1 MKYEMIRAINIIYQV
16 FCRSFFMKFSTE
28 YEILQP
34 NSYVERIYLI
44 RIFAEYLYQIVFLF
58 VYIVIVEKM
67 LETRYKSLWK
77 SRATLRYR
85 YEVTIRLHRNII
97 NISLRNRKNNHRYT
111 GIKYRK
117 ASTWHTQTNFDSISY
132 IRAPS

>member
-67 LETRYKSLWK
+67 LETRYKSL
-77 SRATLRYR
+77 
-85 YEVTIRLHRNII
+85 
-97 NISLRNRKNNHRYT
+97 
-111 GIKYRK
+111 
-117 ASTWHTQTNFDSISY
+117 
-132 IRAPS
+132 